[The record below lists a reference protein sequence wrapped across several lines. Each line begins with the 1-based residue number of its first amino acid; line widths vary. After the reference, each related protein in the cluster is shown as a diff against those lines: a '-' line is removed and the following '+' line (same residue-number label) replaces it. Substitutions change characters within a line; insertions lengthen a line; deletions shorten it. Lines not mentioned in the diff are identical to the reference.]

1 LSRSLLVSLIGLLT
15 SEKFFKNML
24 HCILRAP
31 MSFFDSTPT
40 GRILNRVS
48 AYLTLWPFSSSVTC
62 LHTIKLII
70 IFCMEQAS
78 NDQSVLDLE
87 IANKLGWCVFS
98 IIQILGTIGVMSQV
112 AWPVFAIFVPVTV
125 VCFLCQVWTLKND
138 LLFIIIPFLLLF
150 CTVNSRKI
158 H

>member
-1 LSRSLLVSLIGLLT
+1 V
-15 SEKFFKNML
+15 
-24 HCILRAP
+24 
-31 MSFFDSTPT
+31 
-40 GRILNRVS
+40 
-48 AYLTLWPFSSSVTC
+48 
-62 LHTIKLII
+62 
-70 IFCMEQAS
+70 EQAS

-138 LLFIIIPFLLLF
+138 LLFIISLFILLL
-150 CTVNSRKI
+150 CAMNSRKI
-158 H
+158 S